1 MKVNLHCI
9 IPYEI
14 NIPNAALGYLKG
26 YLLKNDFETRAIYWN
41 LLLHKSLI
49 TDYIKLISRYQI
61 SHKSVS
67 ISLFIAYISNLIYN
81 DANKNKKSLSFTS
94 SIIDSSVPR
103 YEVKKLVENFKNQV
117 DTFIEEQKLYKA
129 DIAGF
134 TMKTN
139 QWILNYYI
147 LQRLKEF
154 NPEIKTIIGGID
166 SSAQG
171 IEFMRIFDKADFAI
185 CGEGEIPLINL
196 LKNIDCNSSFKKIPN
211 IVYKEK
217 NKINHTHLIDK
228 KNSSKLDTFPFA
240 NHDDYFKTV
249 KDQKLNF
256 INPII
261 PVWGIRS
268 CSWNKC
274 KFCVLN
280 EGYTYRERSSKNIV
294 EEIEYQSQRHN
305 NDYFI
310 FVDNDFGR
318 KNRDEFLKFLKMLL
332 QSSKKRKK
340 PYHIIGGTSPLRL
353 DKESIKIMKQITFD
367 NVQTGFEATD
377 DALLKKMRKKH
388 RFIDNIQS
396 FKFSELYKFHLGDLN
411 VIRNIP
417 TETEE
422 DIIKSTENL
431 KFLRFFL
438 KKYNLNLSKLI
449 LFKNAPFYNDIDE
462 KDRSKWNYNTYWDEL
477 KNIDFLSNADKFDFF
492 GFINKYL
499 YNQHLWEKFEQ
510 LLGYYQSNDFTYSWT
525 ENPDGSSVIKENGIY
540 DLDKTETEFLKFCDN
555 KKTFSEVK
563 KRFAS
568 LDENDLRDIIS
579 SLNNAGFVYVDD
591 KFEMIISIVSV
602 DYLKKT

>member
-1 MKVNLHCI
+1 M
-9 IPYEI
+9 PYEI
-14 NIPNAALGYLKG
+14 NIPNPALGYLKG
-26 YLLKNDFETRAIYWN
+26 YLLKHDFETRNIYWN

-49 TDYIKLISRYQI
+49 ADYIKLISRYQI
-61 SHKSVS
+61 SHKVVS
-67 ISLFIAYISNLIYN
+67 LSLFIAYISNLIYKDIN
-81 DANKNKKSLSFTS
+81 RNKKSLSFAS
-94 SIIDSSVPR
+94 SIIDPSVPQH
-103 YEVKKLVENFKNQV
+103 ELEELVENFKNQV
-117 DTFIEEQKLYKA
+117 DSFIEEQKLHKA
-129 DIAGF
+129 DVAGF

-154 NPEIKTIIGGID
+154 NPEIKTIIGGIE
-166 SSAQG
+166 SPEQG
-171 IEFMRIFDKADFAI
+171 IQFMKIFNKANFAI
-185 CGEGEIPLINL
+185 WGEGELPLIDL
-196 LKNIDCNSSFKKIPN
+196 LNNMDRTSNFKKIPN
-211 IVYKEK
+211 IVYREK
-217 NKINHTHLIDK
+217 NKIVHSNLLNK
-228 KNSSKLDTFPFA
+228 KSPSNLDTFPFA
-240 NHDDYFKTV
+240 NHDDYFKTI

-261 PVWGIRS
+261 PIWGIRS

-280 EGYTYRERSSKNIV
+280 KGYTYRERSSKNIV
-294 EEIEYQSQRHN
+294 EEIEHQSRRHD

-318 KNRDEFLKFLKMLL
+318 KNRDEFHKFIKMLL
-332 QSSKKRKK
+332 QSSKKREK

-377 DALLKKMRKKH
+377 DGLLKKMRKKH
-388 RFIDNIQS
+388 RFIDNVQS
-396 FKFSELYKFHLGDLN
+396 FKFSELHKFHLGDLN
-411 VIRNIP
+411 IIRNIP

-431 KFLRFFL
+431 KFLRFYL

-449 LFKNAPFYNDIDE
+449 LFKNSPFYNDMDE
-462 KDRSKWNYNTYWDEL
+462 EDRSEWNYNICWDEL

-492 GFINKYL
+492 GFIDKNL

-510 LLGYYQSNDFTYSWT
+510 LLNYYQSNDFTYLWT

-540 DLDKTETEFLKFCDN
+540 ELDKTETEFLKFCDN
-555 KKTFSEVK
+555 KRTYPEVK
-563 KRFAS
+563 KRFSS
-568 LDENDLRDIIS
+568 LSESNLREIIS
-579 SLNNAGFVYVDD
+579 SLNNAGFVYIDD
-591 KFEMIISIVSV
+591 NFDMMISIVSA
-602 DYLKKT
+602 DYLKRA